1 MSQDS
6 IEIQFASPNELRQEF
21 EKNISN
27 RGIFIA
33 TELEFEVRQMIDVEI
48 VLGYVALDE
57 FDAADESRGIAL
69 SLRGEVVHCIP
80 PEMATS
86 GATPGVAVQFDDDA
100 AELREAFEPLLA
112 IAVVSE
118 PESALDPRD
127 DLTLTLDTADT
138 AEGSFA
144 AGPEKVGRER
154 RGAEREAVRVPVRI
168 MPTMSPP
175 FEATSRDLSATGI
188 LLTVKT
194 VALPVGEVV
203 RTCLWH
209 PSDDLSVE
217 IDGQVVRE
225 VKNKS
230 GRIAAVAIAFDRSQ
244 VADPRTSE
252 VIDALRQAGH
262 RSRLGGIS
270 GSIVDLGLANMLQ
283 MFGSSAPQGTLIVE
297 RDGEQGWIA
306 FADGQLLGAELGALS
321 GHDALVAMLDW
332 GDGRF
337 QFEATADEQLVA
349 NAESRSLEAAVFEA
363 VCALDE
369 RGHLEDD
376 EGEDACSI
384 GESTTFLVDLEQEAI
399 SRSSLEKTEEA
410 VLELA
415 KSGMSTDKLKTII
428 PEPAETVQEAL
439 ESLVEIGVLIP
450 R

>member
-1 MSQDS
+1 
-6 IEIQFASPNELRQEF
+6 
-21 EKNISN
+21 
-27 RGIFIA
+27 
-33 TELEFEVRQMIDVEI
+33 MIDVEI
-48 VLGYVALDE
+48 ILDYAPDAPDVVNASSAIDSTDVADHQS
-57 FDAADESRGIAL
+57 AGTAL

-80 PEMATS
+80 PEMAAS

-100 AELREAFEPLLA
+100 SELRDSFEPLLA
-112 IAVVSE
+112 ISVASAPE
-118 PESALDPRD
+118 PDSDLTMVLDP
-127 DLTLTLDTADT
+127 
-138 AEGSFA
+138 AESSFA
-144 AGPEKVGRER
+144 SESEKSGRER
-154 RGAEREAVRVPVRI
+154 RGAERKAVRVPVRI
-168 MPTMSPP
+168 MPDMSPP

-194 VALPVGEVV
+194 VALPIGEVV

-209 PSDDLSVE
+209 PDGDLSVE
-217 IDGQVVRE
+217 IDGKVVRE

-230 GRIAAVAIAFDRSQ
+230 GRIAAVAIAFDRNQ
-244 VADPRTSE
+244 VADPRARE

-283 MFGSSAPQGTLIVE
+283 MFGSSAPQGTLILE

-321 GHDALVAMLDW
+321 GHDALVGMLDW

-337 QFEATADEQLVA
+337 QFEATADERLVA
-349 NAESRSLEAAVFEA
+349 NAKARSLDAAVFEA

-369 RGHLEDD
+369 RGHSGNDD
-376 EGEDACSI
+376 DGEDAFCI
-384 GESTTFLVDLEQEAI
+384 GESTTFLVDLEHEAM

-415 KSGMSTDKLKTII
+415 KSGMSTEKLKSII
-428 PEPAETVQEAL
+428 PEPAEIIQEAL
-439 ESLVEIGVLIP
+439 ENLVEIGVLIP